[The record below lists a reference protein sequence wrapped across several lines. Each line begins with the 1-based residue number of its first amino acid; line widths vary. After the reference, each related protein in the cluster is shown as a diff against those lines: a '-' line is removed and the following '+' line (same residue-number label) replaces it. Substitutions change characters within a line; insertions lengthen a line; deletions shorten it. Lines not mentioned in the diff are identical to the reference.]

1 MVEYKI
7 DVMRELAERGYTASR
22 MRKERILGES
32 TIQRLRRGESISTDT
47 LNTICIILRKQP
59 SDILQI
65 IATDDEKIKYF

>member
-59 SDILQI
+59 
-65 IATDDEKIKYF
+65 DDEKIKYF

>member
-7 DVMRELAERGYTASR
+7 DVMQELAQRGYTASR

>member
-7 DVMRELAERGYTASR
+7 DVMRELAQRGYTASR